1 MFWLRQ
7 NVLPLFEDSP
17 PREGSPG
24 AESFCSAL
32 SEGAESFYSALSD
45 QRSTHSVYY
54 DAEASELESS
64 DSDSRYADADEEFAP
79 EQVVVVPDDSD
90 TTASASGVA
99 DDDFESFSYGKI
111 FEDVYGSVIHRPPPV
126 KSQRKGDAREKDF
139 GNEPA
144 ENLPQRRS
152 FPRGA
157 YRAPATAWMSSEL
170 PGQLGFLRTEQPS
183 PSFEQEATE
192 RGNTEV
198 LLMSLLEEVADEFA
212 EFIIDEALLEAP
224 KKYGNRLWWNEAND
238 SECETIIKDDNTGV
252 KLLGSRR
259 CLEESQNGHWE
270 TFEHGSFVG
279 EEDLEKMSVE
289 ERDIL
294 DEFDKHFEPCLDSE
308 EEPDSHAFDDVS
320 EEELE
325 SWGESERE
333 EKGLLNKNALL
344 GKFKRFPQSG
354 EKKGA
359 LNRGHSLS
367 DGSRDGSTPKCF
379 PLPPVPATSSAG
391 ELTGNEW
398 RRHSAD
404 IVDET
409 SRSGKCMLNGR
420 AVALDHELS
429 ASSSV
434 LSLKSLTHGE
444 SVPNG
449 TAVPPSIN
457 GNESRAFYAVRPAMQ
472 ARREPL
478 KTIQPTPARPTRK
491 HSYRKQCTGP
501 GLMLAPCPQTST
513 CESLVHPSE
522 HDHLNSN
529 LVCEQEPH
537 YIGLETAPAQFD
549 RIASDHC
556 VMDKPKEAIEAP
568 RRRRK
573 VHGRTTSENTDS
585 ASDALCWGIKTR
597 ETVVSPFGDAA
608 SRELLREKQEVI
620 VDDGEQRHSIQDL
633 QPVPTK
639 RHSRSK
645 KWTNGHD
652 TTVCHA
658 DLSISSTKE
667 SNLERPIPPRRH
679 SRRNIW
685 ENMEALASP
694 CQGWSAPDE
703 KWSEAPD
710 NARIVHLPFSLSEL
724 TGSLFDD
731 NVPLD
736 VVSLKVVDN
745 CDFLK
750 DSDDMSPP
758 YVMKLDPGKDLSAFL
773 VDPDCSE
780 WNRSDDIDCATPE
793 DVSRHALEVDAGL
806 SCASADCESLSS
818 AEQWDSETW
827 IGSPLEGGFQQQ
839 QQQQELK
846 DLFEATPPLSHTGS
860 FQGAVTCATDEGRPS
875 LTVQPADNTNLSGE
889 ALSGDVARGSGEIPP
904 LHSTSC
910 PPYHDSLPANGG
922 SVAQTNSDCFDVF
935 SETSNTCA
943 RAFSSV
949 AALQRDVKDM
959 APERID
965 GQAYLETIE
974 LASHADLKRYFLEA
988 YDGRPA
994 EGKKSN
1000 VRCPQLC
1007 GPTDPFEREHL
1018 QRHDSQASNA
1028 SQKKKLV
1035 YPRTNDSGKDAS
1047 CSDSVQKKCE
1057 LKERSC
1063 SPQEPQTWL
1072 PLGHS
1077 ANCLQDL
1084 VGRERGIQGHHNSCY
1099 LDATLFAM
1107 FSCTDV
1113 FDSMIHRP
1121 KRVSDIDE
1129 YSDIQKVLRDDIV
1142 NELRRKKF
1150 VSHEKVMKL
1159 RELLDAQ
1166 GGVSGLTTEEKD
1178 PEEFLNSLFRALGVE
1193 PYLKLSSGQG
1203 THLYQLFVEKHE
1215 LLDEPNIP
1223 TVQQLF
1229 HHSIHDSNIKLNEI
1243 PSALIIQMPRFGKQF
1258 KVYPRIIPS
1267 LTLDITDALKDSP
1280 RSCFVCGRLA
1290 CKECRDCFRPDV
1302 GLEGTSYCS
1311 TCSEAVHKHPD
1322 RVQHTLSNLKV
1333 VEGIGK
1339 DSPVQRHYMDLCAVV
1354 CIETSH
1360 YVCFVKCGQDPDST
1374 WVFFD
1379 SMADREG
1386 AEDGHNIPEV
1396 VVFHDHAL
1404 WLGNTTPS
1412 TLQTALDSKNLG
1424 NMSRRLVC
1432 DAYMCMYKSNMAAKY
1447 S

>member
-1 MFWLRQ
+1 MNRPTQSRRPKVLLDRDLQ
-7 NVLPLFEDSP
+7 NPRFDAGTLFEVLGDDP
-17 PREGSPG
+17 
-24 AESFCSAL
+24 
-32 SEGAESFYSALSD
+32 
-45 QRSTHSVYY
+45 Y
-54 DAEASELESS
+54 DAKMKVQSLDPGDSTAILCRRDVLKELTPLEALVLLPVKPV
-64 DSDSRYADADEEFAP
+64 RNRLKIYR
-79 EQVVVVPDDSD
+79 
-90 TTASASGVA
+90 
-99 DDDFESFSYGKI
+99 DDDWLKEI
-111 FEDVYGSVIHRPPPV
+111 PVICENKRVIV
-126 KSQRKGDAREKDF
+126 KDK
-139 GNEPA
+139 
-144 ENLPQRRS
+144 
-152 FPRGA
+152 
-157 YRAPATAWMSSEL
+157 
-170 PGQLGFLRTEQPS
+170 
-183 PSFEQEATE
+183 
-192 RGNTEV
+192 
-198 LLMSLLEEVADEFA
+198 
-212 EFIIDEALLEAP
+212 
-224 KKYGNRLWWNEAND
+224 
-238 SECETIIKDDNTGV
+238 
-252 KLLGSRR
+252 
-259 CLEESQNGHWE
+259 
-270 TFEHGSFVG
+270 
-279 EEDLEKMSVE
+279 VE
-289 ERDIL
+289 GI
-294 DEFDKHFEPCLDSE
+294 
-308 EEPDSHAFDDVS
+308 V
-320 EEELE
+320 
-325 SWGESERE
+325 
-333 EKGLLNKNALL
+333 
-344 GKFKRFPQSG
+344 KFKGVVKEYGPGIRFIVEIQ
-354 EKKGA
+354 
-359 LNRGHSLS
+359 
-367 DGSRDGSTPKCF
+367 DGTNDPIK
-379 PLPPVPATSSAG
+379 
-391 ELTGNEW
+391 
-398 RRHSAD
+398 
-404 IVDET
+404 
-409 SRSGKCMLNGR
+409 
-420 AVALDHELS
+420 
-429 ASSSV
+429 
-434 LSLKSLTHGE
+434 
-444 SVPNG
+444 
-449 TAVPPSIN
+449 
-457 GNESRAFYAVRPAMQ
+457 
-472 ARREPL
+472 
-478 KTIQPTPARPTRK
+478 
-491 HSYRKQCTGP
+491 RKQC
-501 GLMLAPCPQTST
+501 
-513 CESLVHPSE
+513 V
-522 HDHLNSN
+522 
-529 LVCEQEPH
+529 
-537 YIGLETAPAQFD
+537 
-549 RIASDHC
+549 
-556 VMDKPKEAIEAP
+556 
-568 RRRRK
+568 
-573 VHGRTTSENTDS
+573 
-585 ASDALCWGIKTR
+585 
-597 ETVVSPFGDAA
+597 
-608 SRELLREKQEVI
+608 
-620 VDDGEQRHSIQDL
+620 SIQDL
-633 QPVPTK
+633 RLLDGREIYHGPNSVAP
-639 RHSRSK
+639 RLPSK
-645 KWTNGHD
+645 KK
-652 TTVCHA
+652 V
-658 DLSISSTKE
+658 
-667 SNLERPIPPRRH
+667 
-679 SRRNIW
+679 
-685 ENMEALASP
+685 
-694 CQGWSAPDE
+694 
-703 KWSEAPD
+703 
-710 NARIVHLPFSLSEL
+710 LPGV
-724 TGSLFDD
+724 T
-731 NVPLD
+731 
-736 VVSLKVVDN
+736 
-745 CDFLK
+745 
-750 DSDDMSPP
+750 
-758 YVMKLDPGKDLSAFL
+758 
-773 VDPDCSE
+773 
-780 WNRSDDIDCATPE
+780 RSDPPQHERLGLCE
-793 DVSRHALEVDAGL
+793 LALEV
-806 SCASADCESLSS
+806 
-818 AEQWDSETW
+818 
-827 IGSPLEGGFQQQ
+827 PLRVNDRVVWVSDHGPEYGTVRWLGHLHDTSQDLMVGVEFDNRVGTGTGKYRDRQ
-839 QQQQELK
+839 
-846 DLFEATPPLSHTGS
+846 LFEAQLGHASLIPLLGLLKADDYLGEQTSWGAPFPGQVDYGNSS
-860 FQGAVTCATDEGRPS
+860 FYLSRHEGRPR
-875 LTVQPADNTNLSGE
+875 V
-889 ALSGDVARGSGEIPP
+889 ALPP
-904 LHSTSC
+904 NH
-910 PPYHDSLPANGG
+910 
-922 SVAQTNSDCFDVF
+922 
-935 SETSNTCA
+935 
-943 RAFSSV
+943 
-949 AALQRDVKDM
+949 LQ
-959 APERID
+959 
-965 GQAYLETIE
+965 
-974 LASHADLKRYFLEA
+974 
-988 YDGRPA
+988 
-994 EGKKSN
+994 

-1047 CSDSVQKKCE
+1047 CSDSVQKRCE

>member
-1 MFWLRQ
+1 
-7 NVLPLFEDSP
+7 SP

-157 YRAPATAWMSSEL
+157 YRAPATSWMSSEL
-170 PGQLGFLRTEQPS
+170 PGQLGFLQTEQPS

-379 PLPPVPATSSAG
+379 PLPPVPATSSA
-391 ELTGNEW
+391 
-398 RRHSAD
+398 
-404 IVDET
+404 
-409 SRSGKCMLNGR
+409 
-420 AVALDHELS
+420 
-429 ASSSV
+429 
-434 LSLKSLTHGE
+434 
-444 SVPNG
+444 
-449 TAVPPSIN
+449 
-457 GNESRAFYAVRPAMQ
+457 
-472 ARREPL
+472 
-478 KTIQPTPARPTRK
+478 
-491 HSYRKQCTGP
+491 
-501 GLMLAPCPQTST
+501 
-513 CESLVHPSE
+513 
-522 HDHLNSN
+522 
-529 LVCEQEPH
+529 
-537 YIGLETAPAQFD
+537 
-549 RIASDHC
+549 
-556 VMDKPKEAIEAP
+556 
-568 RRRRK
+568 
-573 VHGRTTSENTDS
+573 
-585 ASDALCWGIKTR
+585 
-597 ETVVSPFGDAA
+597 
-608 SRELLREKQEVI
+608 
-620 VDDGEQRHSIQDL
+620 
-633 QPVPTK
+633 
-639 RHSRSK
+639 
-645 KWTNGHD
+645 
-652 TTVCHA
+652 
-658 DLSISSTKE
+658 
-667 SNLERPIPPRRH
+667 
-679 SRRNIW
+679 
-685 ENMEALASP
+685 
-694 CQGWSAPDE
+694 
-703 KWSEAPD
+703 
-710 NARIVHLPFSLSEL
+710 EL

-860 FQGAVTCATDEGRPS
+860 FQGAVTCAADEGRPS

-889 ALSGDVARGSGEIPP
+889 ALSGEVARGSGEIPP

-965 GQAYLETIE
+965 GQAYLNTIE
-974 LASHADLKRYFLEA
+974 LASSADLKRYFLEA

-994 EGKKSN
+994 EGKESN
-1000 VRCPQLC
+1000 
-1007 GPTDPFEREHL
+1007 
-1018 QRHDSQASNA
+1018 
-1028 SQKKKLV
+1028 
-1035 YPRTNDSGKDAS
+1035 
-1047 CSDSVQKKCE
+1047 
-1057 LKERSC
+1057 
-1063 SPQEPQTWL
+1063 
-1072 PLGHS
+1072 
-1077 ANCLQDL
+1077 
-1084 VGRERGIQGHHNSCY
+1084 
-1099 LDATLFAM
+1099 
-1107 FSCTDV
+1107 
-1113 FDSMIHRP
+1113 
-1121 KRVSDIDE
+1121 
-1129 YSDIQKVLRDDIV
+1129 
-1142 NELRRKKF
+1142 
-1150 VSHEKVMKL
+1150 
-1159 RELLDAQ
+1159 
-1166 GGVSGLTTEEKD
+1166 
-1178 PEEFLNSLFRALGVE
+1178 
-1193 PYLKLSSGQG
+1193 
-1203 THLYQLFVEKHE
+1203 
-1215 LLDEPNIP
+1215 
-1223 TVQQLF
+1223 
-1229 HHSIHDSNIKLNEI
+1229 
-1243 PSALIIQMPRFGKQF
+1243 
-1258 KVYPRIIPS
+1258 
-1267 LTLDITDALKDSP
+1267 
-1280 RSCFVCGRLA
+1280 
-1290 CKECRDCFRPDV
+1290 
-1302 GLEGTSYCS
+1302 
-1311 TCSEAVHKHPD
+1311 
-1322 RVQHTLSNLKV
+1322 
-1333 VEGIGK
+1333 
-1339 DSPVQRHYMDLCAVV
+1339 
-1354 CIETSH
+1354 
-1360 YVCFVKCGQDPDST
+1360 
-1374 WVFFD
+1374 
-1379 SMADREG
+1379 
-1386 AEDGHNIPEV
+1386 
-1396 VVFHDHAL
+1396 
-1404 WLGNTTPS
+1404 
-1412 TLQTALDSKNLG
+1412 
-1424 NMSRRLVC
+1424 
-1432 DAYMCMYKSNMAAKY
+1432 
-1447 S
+1447 